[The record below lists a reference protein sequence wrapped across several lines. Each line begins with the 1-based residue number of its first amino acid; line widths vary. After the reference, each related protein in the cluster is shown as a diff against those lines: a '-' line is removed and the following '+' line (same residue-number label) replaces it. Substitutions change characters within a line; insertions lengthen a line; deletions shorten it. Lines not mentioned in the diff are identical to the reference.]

1 MIDVVPPAGMT
12 PVPAPTKGAPVD
24 TMAACPA
31 TRVPALSEVIARVEM
46 EALRRPHYQTGPLQM
61 VRVTA
66 MEWAV
71 IKANLPA

>member
-1 MIDVVPPAGMT
+1 M
-12 PVPAPTKGAPVD
+12 D